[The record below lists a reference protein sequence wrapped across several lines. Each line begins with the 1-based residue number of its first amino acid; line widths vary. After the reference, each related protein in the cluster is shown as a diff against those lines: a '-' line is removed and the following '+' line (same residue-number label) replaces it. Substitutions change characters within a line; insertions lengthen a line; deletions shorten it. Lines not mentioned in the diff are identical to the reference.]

1 MYTYFQRS
9 AAHPGFITFDAPD
22 GTVSC
27 TRRVR
32 SNTPLQALILLNDDA
47 YFEFAEVL
55 AKRILADGAGL
66 DDEGKLSLAWQR
78 TLQRGLK
85 PVESQRMLS
94 FLAAQRDAQ
103 KEKSEPAAWTA
114 VARVLLNLDEF
125 MTRE

>member
-1 MYTYFQRS
+1 M
-9 AAHPGFITFDAPD
+9 AFD
-22 GTVSC
+22 
-27 TRRVR
+27 
-32 SNTPLQALILLNDDA
+32 
-47 YFEFAEVL
+47 
-55 AKRILADGAGL
+55 
-66 DDEGKLSLAWQR
+66 R

-85 PVESQRMLS
+85 AAEGQRLLA

>member
-1 MYTYFQRS
+1 MERS
-9 AAHPGFITFDAPD
+9 AAHPGLITFDAPD

-32 SNTPLQALILLNDDA
+32 SNTPLQALILLNDDT

-55 AKRILADGAGL
+55 GKRILSDGAGL
-66 DDEGKLSLAWQR
+66 DDRGKLSLAFDR
-78 TLQRGLK
+78 TLQRALK
-85 PVESQRMLS
+85 PAEGQRLLA
-94 FLAAQRDAQ
+94 FLAAQRDSQ

>member
-1 MYTYFQRS
+1 M
-9 AAHPGFITFDAPD
+9 
-22 GTVSC
+22 
-27 TRRVR
+27 
-32 SNTPLQALILLNDDA
+32 QALILLNDDT

-55 AKRILADGAGL
+55 GKRILSDGAGL
-66 DDEGKLSLAWQR
+66 DDRGKLSLAFDR
-78 TLQRGLK
+78 TLQRALK
-85 PVESQRMLS
+85 PAEGQRLLT